1 MAADDGHDGA
11 PTYTVAMCNYNM
23 AETLRESLRSVV
35 GQLPTDDYE
44 VLVVDGGSDD
54 GSVAIL
60 AEFADRYD
68 NVRYVALDPDP
79 DRRLGADRQVSFEH
93 ARGEY
98 VLFQID
104 TDDRYYRGI
113 TDFVTVYEALAEA
126 SEMDPLVLKGEA
138 IVMAPRSYMLEHG
151 FHSLTGAEDMDLYRR
166 ALANGAILYLKHYPF
181 WESLGYDKDD
191 RALLERMHAEQ
202 TCNFQTGVTFASYL
216 RWILRDCTDYTRYT
230 LKYRLAELLLLPY
243 SYYVARGRER
253 FPVPEPYDQMG
264 RQYRERFARRKT
276 LAEYEAAYDFSVEAD
291 LSPAGRDIFYGEGVA
306 EADADLPET
315 RVGHVRHPVDSG
327 RTDSD

>member
-1 MAADDGHDGA
+1 M

-23 AETLRESLRSVV
+23 VETLRESLRSVV
-35 GQLPTDDYE
+35 GQLPADDYG

-126 SEMDPLVLKGEA
+126 SGKDPLMLKGEA
-138 IVMAPRSYMLEHG
+138 IVMAPRSYLLEHG
-151 FHSLTGAEDMDLYRR
+151 FHNLTGAEDMDLYRR

-181 WESLGYDKDD
+181 WESIGYDKDD
-191 RALLERMHAEQ
+191 RALLKRIHAEQ

-230 LKYRLAELLLLPY
+230 IKYRLAELLLLPY
-243 SYYVARGRER
+243 SYYVAGRREQ
-253 FPVPEPYDQMG
+253 FPVPAPYGQMG
-264 RQYRERFARRKT
+264 RQYEERFARRKI
-276 LAEYEAAYDFSVEAD
+276 LSEYEEEYDFSAEAD
-291 LSPAGRDIFYGEGVA
+291 LSPAGREIFYGEGVA

-315 RVGHVRHPVDSG
+315 RTGHVCYPADG
-327 RTDSD
+327 DRTNSD